1 MNDRPFHRA
10 ISMIDF
16 EALGWRSDTVGELDH
31 RLLKAPSVKLRGARA
46 GEAGDTVYSIDLR
59 LRRPNAD
66 ACLSST
72 EAHSIEHFLLEG
84 FQRLLPRHFVG
95 IGVMGCQTG
104 FYLTLLGEGRRAVI
118 EGTLE
123 AILEGV
129 LVAEA
134 VPYARIDQCGH
145 WRHHDLA
152 RAQAVARE
160 VLAQRAAWADVA

>member
-1 MNDRPFHRA
+1 
-10 ISMIDF
+10 MIDF
-16 EALGWRSDTVGELDH
+16 EALGWQGDTVGELDH
-31 RLLKAPSVKLRGARA
+31 RALKTPSVKLRGAHV
-46 GEAGDTVYSIDLR
+46 GVAGDIVYTVDLR

-72 EAHSIEHFLLEG
+72 ELHSIEHFLLEG
-84 FQRLLPRHFVG
+84 FQRLLPQRFVG
-95 IGVMGCQTG
+95 VGVMGCQTG
-104 FYLTLLGEGRRAVI
+104 FYLTLLGEGRRAII
-118 EGTLE
+118 ERALE

-134 VPYARIDQCGH
+134 VPYARVDQCGH

-160 VLAQRAAWADVA
+160 VLAQRAAWRDVA

>member
-1 MNDRPFHRA
+1 
-10 ISMIDF
+10 MIDF
-16 EALGWRSDTVGELDH
+16 EALGWSSDTVGELDH
-31 RLLKAPSVKLRGARA
+31 RRLKAPSVKLRGAHA
-46 GEAGDTVYSIDLR
+46 GAAGDIVYTVDLR

-66 ACLSST
+66 ACLSGT
-72 EAHSIEHFLLEG
+72 ELHSIEHFLLEG
-84 FQRLLPRHFVG
+84 YGRLLPRHFVG
-95 IGVMGCQTG
+95 VGVMGCQTG

-118 EGTLE
+118 EDALA

-134 VPYARIDQCGH
+134 VPYARVDQCGH

-160 VLAQRAAWADVA
+160 VLAQRAAWREVA

>member
-1 MNDRPFHRA
+1 
-10 ISMIDF
+10 MIDF

-46 GEAGDTVYSIDLR
+46 GAAGDIVYSVDLR

-66 ACLSST
+66 ACLSGT
-72 EAHSIEHFLLEG
+72 ELHSIEHFLLEG
-84 FQRLLPRHFVG
+84 YGRLLSRHFVG
-95 IGVMGCQTG
+95 VGVMGCQTG
-104 FYLTLLGEGRRAVI
+104 FYLTLLGEGRRAVV
-118 EGTLE
+118 ESALE
-123 AILEGV
+123 DILEGV
-129 LVAEA
+129 LTAAA

-160 VLAQRAAWADVA
+160 VLAQRAAWRDVA

>member
-1 MNDRPFHRA
+1 
-10 ISMIDF
+10 MIDF

-31 RLLKAPSVKLRGARA
+31 RVLKAPSVKLRGAHVGA
-46 GEAGDTVYSIDLR
+46 AGDIVYTVDLR

-66 ACLSST
+66 ACLSDT
-72 EAHSIEHFLLEG
+72 ELHSIEHFLLEG
-84 FQRLLPRHFVG
+84 YGRLLPQHFVG
-95 IGVMGCQTG
+95 VGVMGCQTG

-118 EGTLE
+118 EDALA
-123 AILEGV
+123 AILEGM

-134 VPYARIDQCGH
+134 VPYARVDQCGH

-160 VLAQRAAWADVA
+160 VLAQRAAWRDVA

>member
-1 MNDRPFHRA
+1 
-10 ISMIDF
+10 MIDF
-16 EALGWRSDTVGELDH
+16 EALGWRNDTVGELDH
-31 RLLKAPSVKLRGARA
+31 RVLKAPSVKLRGAHVGA
-46 GEAGDTVYSIDLR
+46 AGDIVYTVDLR

-66 ACLSST
+66 ACLSGT
-72 EAHSIEHFLLEG
+72 ELHSIEHFLLEG
-84 FQRLLPRHFVG
+84 YGRLLPRHFVG
-95 IGVMGCQTG
+95 VGVMGCQTG

-118 EGTLE
+118 EDALA

-134 VPYARIDQCGH
+134 VPYARVDQCGH

-160 VLAQRAAWADVA
+160 VLAQRAVWRDVA

>member
-1 MNDRPFHRA
+1 
-10 ISMIDF
+10 MIDF
-16 EALGWRSDTVGELDH
+16 EALGWHSDTVGELDH
-31 RLLKAPSVKLRGARA
+31 RLLKAPSVKLRGAHA
-46 GEAGDTVYSIDLR
+46 GAAGDIVYTVDLR

-72 EAHSIEHFLLEG
+72 ELHSIEHFLLEG
-84 FQRLLPRHFVG
+84 FGRLLPQHLVG

-118 EGTLE
+118 ESALE
-123 AILEGV
+123 DILEGV
-129 LVAEA
+129 LAAGA

-145 WRHHDLA
+145 WRNHDLV

-160 VLAQRAAWADVA
+160 VLARRAAWREVA

>member
-1 MNDRPFHRA
+1 MNALRQPGA
-10 ISMIDF
+10 MIDVA
-16 EALGWRSDTVGELDH
+16 ALGWRGDTVGELDH
-31 RLLKAPSVKLRGARA
+31 RLLKAPSVKLRGVHA
-46 GEAGDTVYSIDLR
+46 GVAGDIVYTVDLR

-66 ACLSST
+66 ACLSGT
-72 EAHSIEHFLLEG
+72 ELHSIEHFLLEG
-84 FQRLLPRHFVG
+84 YGRLLPRHFVG

-118 EGTLE
+118 EDALA

-129 LVAEA
+129 LVADA
-134 VPYARIDQCGH
+134 VPYARVDQCGH

-160 VLAQRAAWADVA
+160 VLAQRAVWRDVA

>member
-1 MNDRPFHRA
+1 
-10 ISMIDF
+10 MIDF
-16 EALGWRSDTVGELDH
+16 EALGWRNDTVGELDH
-31 RLLKAPSVKLRGARA
+31 RVLKAPSVQLRGAHV
-46 GEAGDTVYSIDLR
+46 GPAGDIVYTVDLR

-72 EAHSIEHFLLEG
+72 ELHSIEHFLLEG
-84 FQRLLPRHFVG
+84 YGRLLPRHFVG
-95 IGVMGCQTG
+95 VGVMGCQTG

-118 EGTLE
+118 EDALA

-134 VPYARIDQCGH
+134 VPYARVDQCGH

-160 VLAQRAAWADVA
+160 VLAQRAAWRDVA

>member
-1 MNDRPFHRA
+1 
-10 ISMIDF
+10 
-16 EALGWRSDTVGELDH
+16 V
-31 RLLKAPSVKLRGARA
+31 LKAPSVKLRGAHVGA
-46 GEAGDTVYSIDLR
+46 AGDIVYTVDLR

-72 EAHSIEHFLLEG
+72 ELHSIEHFLLEG
-84 FQRLLPRHFVG
+84 YGRLLPRHFVG
-95 IGVMGCQTG
+95 VGVMGCQTG

-118 EGTLE
+118 EGALA

-134 VPYARIDQCGH
+134 VPYARVDQCGH

-160 VLAQRAAWADVA
+160 VLAQRAAWREVA